1 MAKAKTNNS
10 STVRIIGG
18 QWRGRKLAFPDLAD
32 LRPTPD
38 RIRETLFNWLQP
50 YIGGAR
56 CLDMFAGS
64 GVLGFEAASRGA
76 ASVVLLELAPAAVA
90 ALTANQQHL
99 TAVNCQVLA
108 QDALA
113 FIADTDQQYDIVFLD
128 PPYRADLWQ
137 QAADLL
143 EQQHCL
149 LAHSVIY
156 LECPAKQSLPEVPAN
171 WQLIKDKSA
180 GEVRY
185 CLFARRDP

>member
-10 STVRIIGG
+10 ATVRIIGG
-18 QWRGRKLAFPDLAD
+18 KWRGRKLSFADLVD

-38 RIRETLFNWLQP
+38 RVRETLFNWLQP

-56 CLDMFAGS
+56 CLDAFAGS

-76 ASVVLLELAPAAVA
+76 TNVVLLELAPAAVA
-90 ALTANQQHL
+90 ALTANQQNL
-99 TAVNCQVLA
+99 TATNCQILA

-113 FIADTDQQYDIVFLD
+113 FIANTDQQFDIVFLD

-137 QAADLL
+137 QAAESL
-143 EQQHCL
+143 EQQGCL

-156 LECPAKQSLPEVPAN
+156 LECPAKQSLPYLPAN

-185 CLFARRDP
+185 CLFTRQ

>member
-10 STVRIIGG
+10 SAVRIIGG
-18 QWRGRKLAFPDLAD
+18 KWRGRKLSFADLAD

-38 RIRETLFNWLQP
+38 RVRETLFNWLQP

-56 CLDMFAGS
+56 CLDAFAGS

-76 ASVVLLELAPAAVA
+76 QSVDLLELSPQAVTV
-90 ALTANQQHL
+90 LKTNQQNL
-99 TAVNCQVLA
+99 QAANCRISA
-108 QDALA
+108 QDVLK
-113 FIADTDQQYDIVFLD
+113 FIATTDQQFDIVFLD
-128 PPYRADLWQ
+128 PPYRANLWQ
-137 QAADLL
+137 QTAGLL
-143 EQQHCL
+143 EQKHCL

-156 LECPAKQSLPEVPAN
+156 LECPAKQPLPDLPAN

-185 CLFARRDP
+185 CLFARQG

>member
-1 MAKAKTNNS
+1 MAKAKINNS

-50 YIGGAR
+50 YIGGSN
-56 CLDMFAGS
+56 CLDAFAGS

-76 ASVVLLELAPAAVA
+76 LNVDLLELAPAAVA
-90 ALTANQQHL
+90 ALTVNQQNL
-99 TAVNCQVLA
+99 KATNCQVLA
-108 QDALA
+108 QDALT
-113 FIADTDQQYDIVFLD
+113 FITNTDKQFDIVFLD
-128 PPYRADLWQ
+128 PPYRANLWQ
-137 QAADLL
+137 HAAELL
-143 EQQHCL
+143 EEQGCL
-149 LAHSVIY
+149 LAHSLVY
-156 LECPAKQSLPEVPAN
+156 LECPAKQSLPDLPAN

-185 CLFARRDP
+185 CLFARQ

>member
-1 MAKAKTNNS
+1 MAKATVNNS

-56 CLDMFAGS
+56 CLDAFAGS

-76 ASVVLLELAPAAVA
+76 AGVVLLELAPAAVA
-90 ALTANQQHL
+90 AINTNQQKL
-99 TAVNCQVLA
+99 KAVNCQILA

-113 FIADTDQQYDIVFLD
+113 FISHTDKQFDIVFLD
-128 PPYRADLWQ
+128 PPYRANLWQ
-137 QAADLL
+137 QTAELL
-143 EQQHCL
+143 EQQGCL

-156 LECPAKQSLPEVPAN
+156 LECPAKQPLPDLPAN

-185 CLFARRDP
+185 CLFARQ